1 MTVNQHVSDKV
12 SKIEPLLT
20 EWRRDLHQFPELGW
34 CEYQTTAYI
43 VEKLTPLSFQ
53 LFLGKEVSDSVSR
66 MGLPTEEED
75 QWHLDRARKNGVPL
89 ELLEKMKGSH
99 TGVVAQ
105 LDTGKPGKHM
115 AFRFDIDALPIHE
128 TPDAE
133 HAPVREQFA
142 SRHDGQMHACGH
154 DGHTSIGLGVAHLLH
169 DLKDELTGVY
179 TLIFQPAEEG
189 VRGAQSIVEKGWLD
203 QADLFLAGHIMDQPE
218 GTIVPGI
225 SSSLA
230 TSKYNVTFS
239 GVSSHAGASPET
251 GQNALFAAA
260 TAATQLYGIARHSA
274 GATRMNVGKLIAG
287 NGRNI
292 IADTAYM
299 EIETRGE
306 TNELNEYVSTKALT
320 ILKAS
325 ADMHG
330 VQVTSELVGK
340 GISAQSDEIWS
351 EIVSSSVQGSKYV
364 KHVSSSFEKIGG
376 SEDATFMMERVQ
388 AKGGLATYLLYGSNL
403 SAAHHNPAFD
413 YGEGVLSIA
422 VDTLIHI
429 VLNQQT

>member
-1 MTVNQHVSDKV
+1 MA
-12 SKIEPLLT
+12 
-20 EWRRDLHQFPELGW
+20 W

-43 VEKLTPLSFQ
+43 VEKLSPLSFK
-53 LFLGKEVSDSVSR
+53 LFLGKDVSDSDAR
-66 MGLPTEEED
+66 MGLPTQEED
-75 QWHLDRARKNGVPL
+75 QWHVDRARKNGVPH
-89 ELLEKMKGSH
+89 ELLEKMKGNH
-99 TGVVAQ
+99 TGLVAQ

-128 TPDAE
+128 TQEVE
-133 HAPVREQFA
+133 HAPVKNQFA
-142 SRHDGQMHACGH
+142 SRHNGQMHACGH

-169 DLKDELTGVY
+169 DLKDELTGTY

-189 VRGAQSIVEKGWLD
+189 VRGAKSIVQKGWLD
-203 QADLFLAGHIMDQPE
+203 HADLFLAGHIMHQPE

-230 TSKYNVTFS
+230 TSKYNVVFS

-260 TAATQLYGIARHSA
+260 TAATQLYGIARHSG
-274 GATRMNVGKLIAG
+274 GATRINVGKLIAG

-306 TNELNEYVSTKALT
+306 TNELNEYVSSKAEK
-320 ILKAS
+320 ILKAA
-325 ADMHG
+325 ADMHD
-330 VQVTSELVGK
+330 VQVSTELVGK
-340 GISAQSDEIWS
+340 GISAQSDDIWN
-351 EIVSSSVQGSKYV
+351 EIVQSSVSDSTYV
-364 KHVSSSFEKIGG
+364 THVSPAFEKIGG
-376 SEDATFMMERVQ
+376 SEDATYMMERVQ
-388 AKGGLATYLLYGSNL
+388 AKGGLATYLLYGSTL

-413 YGEGVLSIA
+413 YGEGVLAIA
-422 VDTLIHI
+422 VDSLIHI
-429 VLNQQT
+429 VLNQQI